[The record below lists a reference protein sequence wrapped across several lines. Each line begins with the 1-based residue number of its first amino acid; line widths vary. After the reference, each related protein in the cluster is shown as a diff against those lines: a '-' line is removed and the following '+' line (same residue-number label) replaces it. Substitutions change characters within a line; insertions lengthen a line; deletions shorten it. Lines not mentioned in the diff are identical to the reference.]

1 MSAEVFGGGT
11 YGTADETSGIS
22 IYTAQVRMSASVD
35 PVWGENHIGEEAMV
49 ALTNEKADLTF
60 TGILSTADT
69 VNKALAGVLQAA
81 DIANSDIFANDYGGT
96 VFYVVGIDLTRN
108 AKGFQQG
115 ELSTTSRAALTD
127 TTATTVS

>member
-1 MSAEVFGGGT
+1 MSATVFGDGT

-22 IYTAQVRMSASVD
+22 IYTATVSLNASVD
-35 PVWGENHIGEEAMV
+35 EVYGENHIGEESML
-49 ALTNEKADLTF
+49 ALTNEKADLSF
-60 TGILSTADT
+60 SGVLSTADT
-69 VNKALAGVLQAA
+69 VNKDLAGVLQAA
-81 DIANSDIFANDYGGT
+81 DIANSDIFANDTACT
-96 VFYVVGIDLTRN
+96 VFYITGINLTRN